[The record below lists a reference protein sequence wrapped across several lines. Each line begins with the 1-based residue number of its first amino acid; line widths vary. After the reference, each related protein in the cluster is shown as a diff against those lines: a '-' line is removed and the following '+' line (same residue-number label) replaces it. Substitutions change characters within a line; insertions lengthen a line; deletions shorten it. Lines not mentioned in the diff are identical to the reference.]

1 LRILLTGA
9 TGFLGSHLLE
19 KLLDDHHEVVIL
31 KRTTS
36 DAWRIRHRLD
46 QVTSYNVDVEPIE
59 AAFADQKIDAVVHT
73 ACHYGRN
80 QDSMS
85 QVINSNLMFGV
96 KVLDM
101 TIKYNAATFINT
113 GTFFSAGS
121 LLSDYL
127 ITYSL
132 SKKQFVE
139 WLKQSSNKIRAVN
152 LKLEHMYGP
161 KDDKSKFVP
170 WLVDKM
176 INGNDVINL
185 TSGEQIRDFI
195 YINDV
200 VAAYVMLLKQADE
213 LPAYSEYEVGTAQPI
228 TVRHFVETLSDT
240 VEKEKNISV
249 KPRLNFGAVS
259 SRQGEIMHSQA
270 NIISLA
276 KLGWKVTT
284 TLEEGLKSII
294 ANEAVK

>member
-1 LRILLTGA
+1 MRILLTGA

-36 DAWRIRHRLD
+36 DTWRITHTLD
-46 QVTSYNVDVEPIE
+46 QITSFNVDVEPIE
-59 AAFADQKIDAVVHT
+59 AAFANQKIDAVMHT

-85 QVINSNLMFGV
+85 QVIDSNLMFGV
-96 KVLDM
+96 KVLEM
-101 TIKYNAATFINT
+101 AIKYNAGTFINT

-161 KDDKSKFVP
+161 KDGKSKFVP

-176 INGNDVINL
+176 INGNDAINL

-195 YINDV
+195 HIKDV
-200 VAAYVMLLKQADE
+200 VTAYIMLLKRADE
-213 LPAYSEYEVGTAQPI
+213 LPTYSEYEVGTGHPI
-228 TVRHFVETLSDT
+228 TVRHFVETLSDI

-259 SRQGEIMHSQA
+259 YRRGELMHSHA
-270 NIISLA
+270 NIVSLA
-276 KLGWKVTT
+276 ELGWKVTT
-284 TLEEGLKSII
+284 TLEDGIKSVI
-294 ANEAVK
+294 ANET